1 MAKAKKEFT
10 EEEKWALGARGIV
23 PGLWELVYR
32 YPSSI
37 AIRNTNGDVRLVD
50 MAPNGKIPN

>member
-1 MAKAKKEFT
+1 MASNKKEFT
-10 EEEKWALGARGIV
+10 EEEKRALGARGIV

-37 AIRNTNGDVRLVD
+37 AIRNASGDVRLVV
-50 MAPNGKIPN
+50 MAPNGKIPS

>member
-1 MAKAKKEFT
+1 MAASKKEFT
-10 EEEKWALGARGIV
+10 DEEKRALGARGIV
-23 PGLWELVYR
+23 PGLWDLVYR